1 MAYEL
6 GNKEMRKCYD
16 GKVHECTVTD
26 CAVILTGKTYVNK
39 ATIKADRFTWWPN
52 EITGK
57 GHWVKLV
64 DNEAEIAGL
73 VNKYEAL
80 GVNCQVKANYRIT
93 DTATNPI
100 EA

>member
-1 MAYEL
+1 MTY
-6 GNKEMRKCYD
+6 GIGIKENRKCYD

-26 CAVILTGKTYVNK
+26 CAVMLTGRTYKNK
-39 ATIKADRFTWWPN
+39 ETIKADRFTWWPH
-52 EITGK
+52 EITGS

-64 DNEAEIAGL
+64 DNEAEIAAL

-80 GVNCQVKANYRIT
+80 GVKCQVKANYRIT
-93 DTATNPI
+93 DTDVNPI